1 MGPIQAVKTCFRK
14 PDRSTRQTGTRAPGP
29 VLPRQ
34 AWCLALLMM
43 SALGFAESRAEEVCE
58 APVSFM
64 GVGWYFCADPE
75 AQTYYA
81 VSSELVHPSLRRNWG
96 VGIGCEYPPWWKF
109 WADVEIEFV
118 FLVTDTRLDT
128 GDISLRVMSREYD
141 AEAGITDIDADEPYS
156 LHRTSIVDIDSINE
170 VLESIANR
178 DTIHWKY
185 PDSDHRYSVGVM
197 TLPAVLPYVIESCSA
212 DG

>member
-1 MGPIQAVKTCFRK
+1 
-14 PDRSTRQTGTRAPGP
+14 
-29 VLPRQ
+29 
-34 AWCLALLMM
+34 
-43 SALGFAESRAEEVCE
+43 
-58 APVSFM
+58 M

-81 VSSELVHPSLRRNWG
+81 VSSEVVHPSLSKNWG

-109 WADVEIEFV
+109 WADVEIEIA

-128 GDISLRVMSREYD
+128 GDISLKVMSREFD
-141 AEAGITDIDADEPYS
+141 AEADITDIDADEPYS
-156 LHRTSIVDIDSINE
+156 LHRSSIVGIDSING

-178 DTIHWKY
+178 DKIHWKY
-185 PDSDHRYSVGVM
+185 PDSDRRYSVGAM
-197 TLPAVLPYVIESCSA
+197 TLPAVLPYVIESCSP